1 MLHAG
6 RTLYARGTRSALRPD
21 MNTDKPSWWNE
32 EHTSTWDRAR
42 GALSRDWQQTKHDLH
57 LGGHELNQSLDH
69 TVSQA
74 TGSEVAPPIDAAN
87 PPKVIGRW
95 EDVEPA
101 IGFGYAARAH
111 YGDRFPKWSSELERA
126 LHDDW
131 RHPTTSWNEAK
142 AYVRHG
148 YELRH

>member
-1 MLHAG
+1 
-6 RTLYARGTRSALRPD
+6 

-32 EHTSTWDRAR
+32 EHASTWDRAR

-57 LGGHELNQSLDH
+57 LGGHELNQSLEH

-126 LHDDW
+126 ARRLAPCHDVLE
-131 RHPTTSWNEAK
+131 RGQG
-142 AYVRHG
+142 VRAARIRASS
-148 YELRH
+148 LRRGASRQAEE